1 MKYYQDNLV
10 KVYYYE
16 DVNVGLSIWRGNG
29 VGSDYRKTMTAV
41 LDIIREKKIKKWIG
55 DVSDFGVVSRENK
68 DWTNSTWFP
77 GAMGAGLRRMAIVLP
92 TDIFGSM
99 SAKEVLSKVTED
111 VHIKNFDDLEHA
123 KEWIK
128 NEVIEDP
135 I

>member
-1 MKYYQDNLV
+1 MKIYQDNLV
-10 KVYYYE
+10 KVYYYDE
-16 DVNVGLSIWRGNG
+16 LSVGLSVWRGNG
-29 VGSDYRKTMTAV
+29 VGSDYRQTMNAV
-41 LDIIREKKIKKWIG
+41 LDVIKEKKITRWIG

-68 DWTNSTWFP
+68 DWTNATWFAA
-77 GAMGAGLRRMAIVLP
+77 AMEAGLRRMAIILP

-128 NEVIEDP
+128 NEVLTDQN
-135 I
+135 